1 MQFRRPIQNVSRP
14 DNFILANLPE
24 EEFAKLS
31 KGLVRVR
38 LPLGFH
44 FFEPLVQA
52 DFVYFPIA
60 GVVSTTAVTE
70 AGEVVEIGMT
80 GSEGLVGVLSIL
92 GQPEA
97 MHSTVMQIEG
107 EGLRIKAAVPQEL
120 MKSCGKFTELVYEH
134 VSLQMLQMGQS
145 ALCNRLHDVKSRL
158 ARWLLTASDRNRSDQ
173 LGLTQEFLS
182 QMLGSRRSTVTVMAG
197 ELQREG
203 TIEYSRGKILIKDR
217 EALEA
222 VACEC
227 YGIVRSAYRR
237 VLRNEGQPAAAD

>member
-1 MQFRRPIQNVSRP
+1 MSRP
-14 DNFILANLPE
+14 DNYILANLPE
-24 EEFAKLS
+24 EEFARLS
-31 KGLVRVR
+31 RGLLRVN
-38 LPLGFH
+38 LPIGFN
-44 FFEPLVQA
+44 FFEPGKLSDYA
-52 DFVYFPIA
+52 YFPTA

-80 GSEGLVGVLSIL
+80 GSEGLVGVLSVL

-107 EGLRIKAAVPQEL
+107 EGFRVKSAAAKEL
-120 MKSCGKFTELVYEH
+120 VRSCGTFTELVYEH

-158 ARWLLTASDRNRSDQ
+158 ARWLLTASDRNRSPQ

-203 TIEYSRGKILIKDR
+203 LIEYSRGKILIKNR
-217 EALEA
+217 EGLDA
-222 VACEC
+222 VTCEC

-237 VLRNEGQPAAAD
+237 VLQDEKDQVAAD